1 MESIL
6 LIDDDST
13 CNFLATKLLERIGY
27 QGAIYTALNGLEG
40 LLWLKEKN
48 LAKETLPNVIL
59 VDLNMPVLNG
69 FEFLTEFQKLPFPD
83 KENTKLI
90 VVSSSI
96 EDRDVKKSREL
107 GATDFVSK
115 PLGTGT
121 LAYAVGID

>member
-13 CNFLATKLLERIGY
+13 CNFLATKLLQKIGY
-27 QGAIYTALNGLEG
+27 QGAIHTALNGQEG
-40 LLWLKEKN
+40 IQLLKRKS
-48 LAKETLPNVIL
+48 LAHEALPTVIL

-69 FEFLTEFQKLPFPD
+69 FEFLMEFNKFPFPN
-83 KENTKLI
+83 KENMKLI

-107 GATDFVSK
+107 GAADFVSK
-115 PLGTGT
+115 PLGVGT